1 MGTGYKNDISVL
13 MPYSNGGQIVQL
25 SKGVLAAT
33 GVAVP
38 GCKLVCV
45 DKNNVKWVASNY
57 PYSLFKV
64 VDTVVTTV
72 ATWESM
78 DYGIGGLCV
87 DKNNTVWVVDGG
99 GWCVYP
105 FVDGVKG
112 TAVGTGGLGNF
123 NVPSGICS
131 DKDGAL
137 WVIKCDPMGKNQV
150 TKIVNKVVIANYTVE
165 SGPQAICC
173 DRNNDIYVI
182 NSESA
187 SLSKISGDIVTKI
200 AVADFPTEICVDKN
214 NALWVLHVDNK
225 TAVTKLSKVVNGVT
239 MKVISSG
246 FANSSRGICCDD
258 DNVIWV
264 CDFQGGTFKKIVN
277 DSLAETITVNANM
290 IYIDGDATGMQA
302 AILFEGGSNPP
313 QPPPVPILSM
323 NQAMS
328 GGM

>member
-13 MPYSNGGQIVQL
+13 LPYSNGGQMFQL
-25 SKGVLAAT
+25 SNGVLATT

-38 GCKLVCV
+38 NCKLVCV
-45 DKNNVKWVASNY
+45 DKNNVKWVASDY

-64 VDTVVTTV
+64 VDNVVTTV
-72 ATWESM
+72 ATWASM
-78 DYGIGGLCV
+78 DRGIGGLCI

-99 GWCVYP
+99 AWCAYP
-105 FVDGVKG
+105 FVNGVKG

-137 WVIKCDPMGKNQV
+137 WVIKRDPAGINQV
-150 TKIVNKVVIANYTVE
+150 TKIVNKVVTANYTVE
-165 SGPQAICC
+165 YGPRAICC
-173 DRNNDIYVI
+173 DRNNDIYVV
-182 NSESA
+182 NFESA
-187 SLSKISGDIVTKI
+187 SLSKISGGVVTKI
-200 AVADFPTEICVDKN
+200 VVTAFPSEICVDKN
-214 NALWVLHVDNK
+214 NALWVLHVDND
-225 TAVTKLSKVVNGVT
+225 TAVTKLSKIVNGVT
-239 MKVISSG
+239 TKVISSG

-264 CDFQGGTFKKIVN
+264 GDSQGGTLKKIVN
-277 DSLAETITVNANM
+277 DSITETIKVNANM

-302 AILFEGGSNPP
+302 AVLFEGGAEIPT
-313 QPPPVPILSM
+313 ILM